1 MFCPLPL
8 PYGPPPCRSLQSRT
22 GTLPGLPGGEGPSP
36 LGDGETRRYRSL
48 APPTSPAP
56 RGGRHHQR
64 MERWARESFS
74 LVPLLSRRD

>member
-8 PYGPPPCRSLQSRT
+8 PYGPAPCRSLLSRT

-36 LGDGETRRYRSL
+36 LGGGETRRYRSL

-56 RGGRHHQR
+56 RAGGTTKGWSGGRVR
-64 MERWARESFS
+64 VSA
-74 LVPLLSRRD
+74 